1 MNRRP
6 ITVTRASTAFALR
19 YNLFRPKG
27 QPDLCYA
34 VPEDQP
40 VPSFITGESWD
51 FGGTWGGVLPLR
63 GTPAVAEP
71 RVCRNG
77 LHLMQIAD
85 LPTV

>member
-1 MNRRP
+1 MNGRP
-6 ITVTRASTAFALR
+6 ITATRASTDFALR

-77 LHLMQIAD
+77 LHLMQIAG